1 MTETVQRGARDP
13 SLDVKMTDYAAIL
26 TFASYGCD
34 ASLLGTSMSVESD
47 DASPGAGHLLVQLI
61 TRTAAAAEQLAVQ
74 HRLTEDPDRAA
85 RLRVGTKLWS
95 GWLTSESSSLPVR
108 CVLYAQAQA

>member
-1 MTETVQRGARDP
+1 M
-13 SLDVKMTDYAAIL
+13 MTDYAAIL

-34 ASLLGTSMSVESD
+34 ASLLSTSMSLEHD
-47 DASPGAGHLLVQLI
+47 DEGPTGHVLLQLI
-61 TRTAAAAEQLAVQ
+61 TKTAAAAERLAAQ
-74 HRLTEDPDRAA
+74 HHLTEDPDRAA